1 MTTYHIF
8 TPEQAMRFADEH
20 SELFGEHSKL
30 SAAEFGDGNLN
41 LVFRVVNDKGTSLIV
56 KQALPYARCVGESW
70 PLSTDRARIEAEV
83 LQLHARFCPEHTVE
97 VLYFDRELS
106 AILMEDLKQY
116 EILRTA
122 LIKGKQFAHLAPQLA
137 HYLANTL
144 FYTSDF
150 VLTGPAKKAAVAQF
164 INPDL
169 CLITE
174 DLFFTDPY
182 CNHERNNIHS
192 LIQDSARAL
201 WQDEELKAEVAALK
215 ADFLSKPQALL
226 HGDVHSGS
234 IFINDENCKV
244 IDAEFGFYGPI
255 GFDVGSLFGNLLLNY
270 VASPGLFNDTSQG
283 ASQQQYLLSQIR
295 TLWQQFAQTF
305 GHLQQTAT
313 QDPALQNERYQV
325 RFLQQVFADAIG
337 YAGCELIRRTVGLA
351 HVADLDKITLA
362 PQRAAC
368 EKQAIALGR
377 DLIIKR
383 QHLATIDALVQQI
396 TQTVAPLPH
405 N

>member
-1 MTTYHIF
+1 MTAYHIF
-8 TPEQAMRFADEH
+8 TSDDAMRFADEH

-30 SAAEFGDGNLN
+30 TAAEFGDGNLN

-70 PLSTDRARIEAEV
+70 PLSTDRARIEAQV
-83 LQLHARFCPEHTVE
+83 LQLHGRFCPEHTVE
-97 VLYFDRELS
+97 VLHFDPALS

-116 EILRTA
+116 DILRGA
-122 LIKGKQFAHLAPQLA
+122 LIKGKHFPHLATHMAQYLA
-137 HYLANTL
+137 HTL

-150 VLTGPAKKAAVAQF
+150 ALSGPAKKAAVAQF

-192 LIQDSARAL
+192 LILSSARAL
-201 WQDEELKAEVAALK
+201 WQDDALQAEVAALK

-234 IFINDENCKV
+234 IFINAENCKV

-255 GFDVGSLFGNLLLNY
+255 GFDVGSLLGNLLLNY
-270 VASPGLFNDTSQG
+270 VASPGLFSDKLACSK
-283 ASQQQYLLSQIR
+283 QQAYLLQQIR
-295 TLWQQFAQTF
+295 TLWQGFANTFSHLMQTD
-305 GHLQQTAT
+305 T
-313 QDPALQNERYQV
+313 QDPALQNTRYQQ

-351 HVADLDKITLA
+351 HVADLDKISNPTV
-362 PQRAAC
+362 RAAC
-368 EKQAIALGR
+368 EVSALSLGR
-377 DLIIKR
+377 ELILARQRVTDLS
-383 QHLATIDALVQQI
+383 QLLDLVQTI
-396 TQTVAPLPH
+396 AK
-405 N
+405 

>member
-1 MTTYHIF
+1 MTAYHIF

-97 VLYFDRELS
+97 VLHFDRELS

-116 EILRTA
+116 EILRTV
-122 LIKGKQFAHLAPQLA
+122 LIKGKHFAHLAPQLA

-192 LIQDSARAL
+192 LIQPRAREL

-215 ADFLSKPQALL
+215 ADFLTKPQALL

-234 IFINDENCKV
+234 IFINEENCKV
-244 IDAEFGFYGPI
+244 IDAEFGFYGPM
-255 GFDVGSLFGNLLLNY
+255 GFDVGSLIGNLLINF
-270 VASPGLFNDTSQG
+270 VASAGLFSEQQQ
-283 ASQQQYLLSQIR
+283 ALKQQQYLLSQIQA
-295 TLWQQFAQTF
+295 LWQHFADTF
-305 GHLQQTAT
+305 SHLQQTAT
-313 QDPALQNERYQV
+313 QDPALQNERYQA

-351 HVADLDKITLA
+351 HVADLEKISDAKT
-362 PQRAAC
+362 RASC
-368 EKQAIALGR
+368 ERQAIELGR
-377 DLIIKR
+377 SLILKR
-383 QHLATIDALVQQI
+383 QSLTTIAQLLTLI
-396 TQTVAPLPH
+396 ETQSAIKG
-405 N
+405 

>member
-1 MTTYHIF
+1 MTAYHIF

-97 VLYFDRELS
+97 VLHFDRELS

-122 LIKGKQFAHLAPQLA
+122 LIKGKQFQHLAKQMA
-137 HYLANTL
+137 EYLAQTL

-215 ADFLSKPQALL
+215 ADFLAKPQALL

-234 IFINDENCKV
+234 IFINEENCKV

-255 GFDVGSLFGNLLLNY
+255 GFDVGSLIGNLLINY
-270 VASPGLFNDTSQG
+270 IASAGLFSEQQQ
-283 ASQQQYLLSQIR
+283 ALKQQQYLLSQIQA
-295 TLWQQFAQTF
+295 LWQHFADTF
-305 GHLQQTAT
+305 SQLQQTAT
-313 QDPALQNERYQV
+313 QDPALQNERYQA
-325 RFLQQVFADAIG
+325 RFLQLVFADAIG

-351 HVADLDKITLA
+351 HVADLEKISDAKT
-362 PQRAAC
+362 RASC
-368 EKQAIALGR
+368 EIQAIELGR
-377 DLIIKR
+377 SLILKR
-383 QHLATIDALVQQI
+383 QSLTTIAQLLTLI
-396 TQTVAPLPH
+396 ETQSAIKG
-405 N
+405 

>member
-1 MTTYHIF
+1 MTAYQIF
-8 TPEQAMRFADEH
+8 TSEQAMRFADEH

-30 SAAEFGDGNLN
+30 SATEFGDGNLN

-83 LQLHARFCPEHTVE
+83 LKLHARFCPEHTVE
-97 VLYFDRELS
+97 VLHFDRALS

-116 EILRTA
+116 DILRTA
-122 LIKGKQFAHLAPQLA
+122 LLKGKQFAHLALQMA

-164 INPDL
+164 TNPDL

-182 CNHERNNIHS
+182 CNHERNTIHS
-192 LIQDSARAL
+192 LILPSARAL
-201 WQDEELKAEVAALK
+201 WYDTDLQAEVAMLK

-226 HGDVHSGS
+226 HGDLHSGS
-234 IFINDENCKV
+234 IFINNENCKV

-255 GFDVGSLFGNLLLNY
+255 GFDVGVLIGNLLINY
-270 VASPGLFNDTSQG
+270 VASPGVFKTPEEQ
-283 ASQQQYLLSQIR
+283 SQQQHYLLTQIH
-295 TLWQQFAQTF
+295 TLWQHFADTF
-305 GHLQQTAT
+305 SQLQQTAT
-313 QDPALQNERYQV
+313 QDPTLQNSRYQQ
-325 RFLQQVFADAIG
+325 RFLQQVFTDAIG

-351 HVADLDKITLA
+351 HVADLERISDAK
-362 PQRAAC
+362 QRAVC
-368 EKQAIALGR
+368 EIHALTLGRVLILERAQLDSITALLDKVQRTVAAIA
-377 DLIIKR
+377 
-383 QHLATIDALVQQI
+383 
-396 TQTVAPLPH
+396 AP
-405 N
+405 

>member
-1 MTTYHIF
+1 MTAYHIF
-8 TPEQAMRFADEH
+8 TTEHARHFADKY
-20 SELFGEHSKL
+20 SELFSDHSKL
-30 SAAEFGDGNLN
+30 TATEFGDGNLN
-41 LVFRVVNDKGTSLIV
+41 LVFRVANDKGASLIV

-97 VLYFDRELS
+97 VLHFERELS

-122 LIKGKQFAHLAPQLA
+122 LIKGKHFSHLAGQMAQYLA
-137 HYLANTL
+137 HTL

-192 LIQDSARAL
+192 LILPRAREL
-201 WQDEELKAEVAALK
+201 WQDEALQAEVAALK

-255 GFDVGSLFGNLLLNY
+255 GFDVGSLIGNLLLNY
-270 VASPGLFNDTSQG
+270 VASPGLFTAQQHS
-283 ASQQQYLLSQIR
+283 ASQQQYLLSQISE
-295 TLWQQFAQTF
+295 LWQHFARTF
-305 GHLQQTAT
+305 SHLQQTAT
-313 QDPALQNERYQV
+313 QDPALQNSLYQQ
-325 RFLQQVFADAIG
+325 RFLQQVLADAIG

-351 HVADLDKITLA
+351 HVADLDNISDAKT
-362 PQRAAC
+362 RAAC
-368 EKQAIALGR
+368 EIQAIELGR
-377 DLIIKR
+377 TLI
-383 QHLATIDALVQQI
+383 LARASLTSVEQLLDLVQ
-396 TQTVAPLPH
+396 TPLL
-405 N
+405 

>member
-1 MTTYHIF
+1 MTAYHIF

-41 LVFRVVNDKGTSLIV
+41 LVFRVSNDKGTSLIV

-83 LQLHARFCPEHTVE
+83 LQLHARFCAEHTVE
-97 VLYFDRELS
+97 ILHFDRDLS

-122 LIKGKQFAHLAPQLA
+122 LIKGKHFKHLAKQIA
-137 HYLANTL
+137 HYLAQTL

-192 LIQDSARAL
+192 LILPRAQQL
-201 WQDEELKAEVAALK
+201 WQDEALKAEVAALK

-234 IFINDENCKV
+234 IFINEENCKV

-255 GFDVGSLFGNLLLNY
+255 GFDIGSIIGNLLLNY
-270 VASPGLFNDTSQG
+270 VACPGLFGDASQS

-295 TLWQQFAQTF
+295 ELWQQFASTF
-305 GHLQQTAT
+305 SQLQQSAT
-313 QDPALQNERYQV
+313 QDPALQNEQYQAQ
-325 RFLQQVFADAIG
+325 FLQRVFVDAIG

-351 HVADLDKITLA
+351 HVADLDKISDAKT
-362 PQRAAC
+362 RADR
-368 EKQAIALGR
+368 EIHAIELGR
-377 DLIIKR
+377 ALI
-383 QHLATIDALVQQI
+383 LARHKFTAIEQVLDLVQSPWQ
-396 TQTVAPLPH
+396 
-405 N
+405 

>member
-1 MTTYHIF
+1 MTAYHIF

-56 KQALPYARCVGESW
+56 KQAQPYARCVGESW

-97 VLYFDRELS
+97 VLHFDRELS

-116 EILRTA
+116 DILRTA
-122 LIKGKQFAHLAPQLA
+122 LIKGKHFSHLAAQLA
-137 HYLANTL
+137 QYLAQTL

-150 VLTGPAKKAAVAQF
+150 VLTGPAKKATVAQF

-192 LIQDSARAL
+192 LIQPRAREL

-234 IFINDENCKV
+234 IFINEDNCKV

-255 GFDVGSLFGNLLLNY
+255 GFDVGSLMGNLLINY
-270 VASPGLFNDTSQG
+270 VASIGLFSE
-283 ASQQQYLLSQIR
+283 QQALKQQAYLLSQVR
-295 TLWQQFAQTF
+295 ALWQQFAQTF
-305 GHLQQTAT
+305 SHLQQTAT
-313 QDPALQNERYQV
+313 QDPALQSERYQA

-351 HVADLDKITLA
+351 HVADLDKISDVKT
-362 PQRAAC
+362 RANC
-368 EKQAIALGR
+368 EIQAIELGR
-377 DLIIKR
+377 TLILAR
-383 QHLATIDALVQQI
+383 QNLTSIEQLLALVQ
-396 TQTVAPLPH
+396 TPSA